1 MCVTCLFEVHEV
13 SLPSTKHVVLRT
25 NYSTRK
31 ACHKY
36 SIQTQTSKTTIE
48 GCLFN
53 NLVLLRGYDKKGMAK
68 DHELWDMNLRA

>member
-25 NYSTRK
+25 TIAQEKHAINNLFKRK
-31 ACHKY
+31 
-36 SIQTQTSKTTIE
+36 QVRQTIE
-48 GCLFN
+48 RCLFN
-53 NLVLLRGYDKKGMAK
+53 NLVLLRCYDKKDMAK